1 MKWYKKLVD
10 GVPSGGIIAE
20 DNFRQVFPEL
30 FSGNRGIAEVLSA
43 GYCEYNRVTPPM
55 NRDFLLEY
63 TEGTPTEIESGIW
76 NQQWELT
83 PVVFADQAA
92 EDKARSHSSIVPPIG
107 TVNVDGDLE
116 VI

>member
-43 GYCEYNRVTPPM
+43 GYCEYNRVT
-55 NRDFLLEY
+55 
-63 TEGTPTEIESGIW
+63 
-76 NQQWELT
+76 EL
-83 PVVFADQAA
+83 
-92 EDKARSHSSIVPPIG
+92 
-107 TVNVDGDLE
+107 
-116 VI
+116 